1 MLISWRMNITQIT
14 VTYEGGR
21 RGAIMDKNFSSLN
34 FELNSFHQ
42 TNTIFL
48 TQYYVD
54 SPKKTKFLVCLNNK
68 KADFYFYFLEDKK
81 RHIS

>member
-1 MLISWRMNITQIT
+1 MLISWRMNTTRIT

-42 TNTIFL
+42 TTTIFL
-48 TQYYVD
+48 TQIYYVD
-54 SPKKTKFLVCLNNK
+54 SPKKTKFLICLNNK
-68 KADFYFYFLEDKK
+68 KPDFYFIF
-81 RHIS
+81 